1 MAGFLSKLFGF
12 GGGNDAKGNAT
23 AGGKERME
31 RIGEYAVYAM
41 PIKEGGQWR
50 LAGRIE
56 HEAPE
61 GVLVRRF
68 IRADLFSSQEDAN
81 ETTFRKAKQ
90 IIDQHGTTLF
100 GDGAAERQ
108 V

>member
-12 GGGNDAKGNAT
+12 GGGDSGGSSG
-23 AGGKERME
+23 GGKERME
-31 RIGEYAVYAM
+31 RIGEFTVYATPM
-41 PIKEGGQWR
+41 KEGAQWR

-56 HEAPE
+56 SESADGPM
-61 GVLVRRF
+61 VRRF
-68 IRADLFSSQEDAN
+68 IRADLFSSQDDAI

-90 IIDQHGTTLF
+90 IIEQHGVGLF
-100 GDGAAERQ
+100 RDGSPDRP

>member
-12 GGGNDAKGNAT
+12 GGGDSTGSGG
-23 AGGKERME
+23 GGKERME
-31 RIGEYAVYAM
+31 RVGEYAVYATPM
-41 PIKEGGQWR
+41 KEGAQWR

-56 HEAPE
+56 NDGAE

-68 IRADLFSSQEDAN
+68 IRADLFSSQDDAI

-90 IIDQHGTTLF
+90 IIDQHGASLF
-100 GDGAAERQ
+100 GDGSPDRP

>member
-1 MAGFLSKLFGF
+1 MFGL
-12 GGGNDAKGNAT
+12 GGGDASAP
-23 AGGKERME
+23 AGGKQRME
-31 RIGEYAVYAM
+31 RIGEYAVFATPM
-41 PIKEGGQWR
+41 KEGGQWR

-56 HEAPE
+56 SDTPE
-61 GVLVRRF
+61 GVKVRKF
-68 IRADLFSSQEDAN
+68 IRADLFSSEDDAV

-90 IIDQHGTTLF
+90 IIDQHGAGLF

>member
-12 GGGNDAKGNAT
+12 GGGGESTGGAG

-31 RIGEYAVYAM
+31 RIGEYAVYATPM
-41 PIKEGGQWR
+41 KEGGQWR

-56 HEAPE
+56 NEAPE
-61 GVLVRRF
+61 GLMVRRF
-68 IRADLFSSQEDAN
+68 IRADLFSSQDDAID
-81 ETTFRKAKQ
+81 TTFRKAKQ
-90 IIDQHGTTLF
+90 IIDQHGVTLF
-100 GDGAAERQ
+100 GDGAADRT

>member
-1 MAGFLSKLFGF
+1 MAGFLSKLFGL
-12 GGGNDAKGNAT
+12 GGGSDSAGS
-23 AGGKERME
+23 GGKERME
-31 RIGEYAVYAM
+31 RIGEYAVYAT

-56 HEAPE
+56 HDAAE
-61 GVLVRRF
+61 GVMVRRF
-68 IRADLFSSQEDAN
+68 IRADLFSSQDDAI

-90 IIDQHGTTLF
+90 IIDQHGATLF
-100 GDGAAERQ
+100 GDGAADRT

>member
-1 MAGFLSKLFGF
+1 MAGFFSKLFG
-12 GGGNDAKGNAT
+12 GSSAGSTSAKEHMQ
-23 AGGKERME
+23 K
-31 RIGEYAVYAM
+31 IGEYTVYAT
-41 PIKEGGQWR
+41 PRKEGAQYR

-56 HEAPE
+56 HEV
-61 GVLVRRF
+61 GGQKMVRTF
-68 IRADLFSSQEDAN
+68 VRADLFASEDDTV

-90 IIDQHGTTLF
+90 IIDQNGPTLF

>member
-1 MAGFLSKLFGF
+1 MFGL
-12 GGGNDAKGNAT
+12 GGGDKSGAAP
-23 AGGKERME
+23 AGGGKGRME
-31 RIGEYAVYAM
+31 RIGEYAVYATPM
-41 PIKEGGQWR
+41 KEGGQWR

-56 HEAPE
+56 SETAD
-61 GVLVRRF
+61 GIRVRKF
-68 IRADLFSSQEDAN
+68 IRADLFSSEDDAV

-90 IIDQHGTTLF
+90 IIDQHGASLF

>member
-12 GGGNDAKGNAT
+12 GGGDAAAPT
-23 AGGKERME
+23 GGKQRME
-31 RIGEYAVYAM
+31 RIGEYAVYATPM
-41 PIKEGGQWR
+41 KEGGQWR

-56 HEAPE
+56 SDAPE
-61 GVLVRRF
+61 GLMVRKF
-68 IRADLFSSQEDAN
+68 IRADIFSSEGDAV

-90 IIDQHGTTLF
+90 IIDQHGAGLF

>member
-1 MAGFLSKLFGF
+1 MAGFLSKLFGL
-12 GGGNDAKGNAT
+12 GGGKDAAPVAAKQ
-23 AGGKERME
+23 RME
-31 RIGEYAVYAM
+31 RIGEYAVYATPM
-41 PIKEGGQWR
+41 KEGGQWR

-56 HEAPE
+56 SETAD
-61 GVLVRRF
+61 GVKVRKF
-68 IRADLFSSQEDAN
+68 IRADIFSSEDDAV

-90 IIDQHGTTLF
+90 IIDQHGAGLF

>member
-1 MAGFLSKLFGF
+1 MAGFLSRLFGL
-12 GGGNDAKGNAT
+12 GGGKDAAP
-23 AGGKERME
+23 AGGKQHMQ
-31 RIGEYAVYAM
+31 RIGEYVVYAA

-56 HEAPE
+56 SDAAE
-61 GVLVRRF
+61 GVMVRKF
-68 IRADLFSSQEDAN
+68 IRADLFSSEDDAV

-90 IIDQHGTTLF
+90 IIDQHGAGLF

>member
-12 GGGNDAKGNAT
+12 GGGDAAAPTGAKQ
-23 AGGKERME
+23 RME
-31 RIGEYAVYAM
+31 RIGEYAVYATPM
-41 PIKEGGQWR
+41 KEGGQWR

-56 HEAPE
+56 SDAPD
-61 GVLVRRF
+61 GLKVRKF
-68 IRADLFSSQEDAN
+68 IRADIFSSEDDAV

-90 IIDQHGTTLF
+90 IIDQHGAGLF

>member
-12 GGGNDAKGNAT
+12 GGGADSTGSG
-23 AGGKERME
+23 GGKDRME
-31 RIGEYAVYAM
+31 RIGEYAVYATPM
-41 PIKEGGQWR
+41 KEGGQWR

-56 HEAPE
+56 SDTPD
-61 GVLVRRF
+61 GLLVRRF
-68 IRADLFSSQEDAN
+68 IRADIFSSQDDAI

-90 IIDQHGTTLF
+90 IIDQHGAGLF
-100 GDGAAERQ
+100 GDGAADRT

>member
-1 MAGFLSKLFGF
+1 MFGL
-12 GGGNDAKGNAT
+12 GGGDKSGAPASSGKG
-23 AGGKERME
+23 RME
-31 RIGEYAVYAM
+31 RIGEYAVYATPM
-41 PIKEGGQWR
+41 KEGGQWR

-56 HEAPE
+56 NDAPE
-61 GVLVRRF
+61 GLMVRTF
-68 IRADLFSSQEDAN
+68 IRADLFSSEDDAV

-90 IIDQHGTTLF
+90 IIDQHGVGLF

>member
-1 MAGFLSKLFGF
+1 MFGLGGADKTGGAPVGGSKG
-12 GGGNDAKGNAT
+12 
-23 AGGKERME
+23 RME
-31 RIGEYAVYAM
+31 RIGEYAVYAT

-56 HEAPE
+56 NDAPE
-61 GVLVRRF
+61 GLMVRKF
-68 IRADLFSSQEDAN
+68 IRADLFSSEDDAV

-90 IIDQHGTTLF
+90 IIDQHGVGLF

>member
-12 GGGNDAKGNAT
+12 GGGDPKGS
-23 AGGKERME
+23 GGGSEHMQ
-31 RIGEYAVYAM
+31 RIGEFAVYAT
-41 PIKEGGQWR
+41 PIKEGAQWR

-56 HEAPE
+56 SDAPD
-61 GVLVRRF
+61 GLMVRRF
-68 IRADLFSSQEDAN
+68 IRADLFSSQDDAI

-90 IIDQHGTTLF
+90 IIDQHGVGLF
-100 GDGAAERQ
+100 GDKSPDRP

>member
-12 GGGNDAKGNAT
+12 GGGGDSTGS
-23 AGGKERME
+23 AGGGSKDRME
-31 RIGEYAVYAM
+31 RIGEYAVYAT

-50 LAGRIE
+50 LSGRIE
-56 HEAPE
+56 NDAPE
-61 GVLVRRF
+61 GLMVRRF
-68 IRADLFSSQEDAN
+68 IRADLFSSQDDAI

-90 IIDQHGTTLF
+90 IIDQHGAGLF
-100 GDGAAERQ
+100 GDGSPDRP

>member
-12 GGGNDAKGNAT
+12 GGGDSPSSGGAS
-23 AGGKERME
+23 GKERME
-31 RIGEYAVYAM
+31 RIGEYAVYAAPM
-41 PIKEGGQWR
+41 KEGAQWR

-56 HEAPE
+56 NDGPE
-61 GVLVRRF
+61 GLMVRRF
-68 IRADLFSSQEDAN
+68 IRADLFSSQDDAV

-90 IIDQHGTTLF
+90 IIEQHGVGLF
-100 GDGAAERQ
+100 GDGSPDRP